1 MVDAAIAR
9 RLEEAARRH
18 GLISANVFG
27 FVKGG
32 STEWPI
38 SLVAAAQW
46 HARETG
52 AVLLQ
57 LYMDATSAYD
67 TISHRGTG
75 VACEALAMS
84 DDVVD
89 GVLVHLGGHSRVVNT
104 AYGLGDESGA
114 VELEGGCAQGAPGSP
129 SVYNWT
135 VAPARAYAEAGLSG
149 YELLSLRPER
159 GDAGGEA
166 GRSRGTLPQY
176 ADDDALMNGRQAGD
190 REGAEAVAEELREA
204 AERLAMGYAV
214 AGVRNRSSC
223 GRCL

>member
-1 MVDAAIAR
+1 M
-9 RLEEAARRH
+9 
-18 GLISANVFG
+18 
-27 FVKGG
+27 
-32 STEWPI
+32 
-38 SLVAAAQW
+38 
-46 HARETG
+46 
-52 AVLLQ
+52 LLQ

-75 VACEALAMS
+75 VACEALAMP

-89 GVLVHLGGHSRVVNT
+89 GVLVHLGGHSRVVN
-104 AYGLGDESGA
+104 
-114 VELEGGCAQGAPGSP
+114 ELEGGCAQGAPGSP

-149 YELLSLRPER
+149 YELLSLRPEW
-159 GDAGGEA
+159 GDAEGEA
-166 GRSRGTLPQY
+166 GTSRGTLPQY

-214 AGVRNRSSC
+214 AGVRNRHQKCILDMSPVR
-223 GRCL
+223 GRETARRGVPAPYSGAGRGRKARAMQRHDGLPQGSER

>member
-1 MVDAAIAR
+1 MQAGYGRRWPFEAGAEIAQE
-9 RLEEAARRH
+9 LKT
-18 GLISANVFG
+18 LS
-27 FVKGG
+27 
-32 STEWPI
+32 
-38 SLVAAAQW
+38 
-46 HARETG
+46 

-75 VACEALAMS
+75 VACEALAMP

-176 ADDDALMNGRQAGD
+176 ADDDALIRPPGGRQG
-190 REGAEAVAEELREA
+190 
-204 AERLAMGYAV
+204 
-214 AGVRNRSSC
+214 
-223 GRCL
+223 GR